1 MRAIIGFLQPR
12 QWLGGINRSSVS
24 TTGGSTPA
32 IAASSSA
39 VRWSP
44 SHITPACITSI
55 AGRLCALS
63 RLSPAVSASRAH
75 LRRIGHSSHM
85 SIASKVSGWNGWGL
99 VKIWWFK
106 HGGRA
111 CMGWMLHGYVV
122 LRNSQCNIIST
133 QHLDGSPLTGGRIF
147 GISSFTYSGVSSG
160 TSPAST
166 RPSKIG
172 FCVAIRLLGSRRRLS
187 RGLYTSPTV
196 ISELGFNRAAFARM

>member
-1 MRAIIGFLQPR
+1 MRAIIGFLQPK

-24 TTGGSTPA
+24 TTGAGTPA

-106 HGGRA
+106 HGGRT
-111 CMGWMLHGYVV
+111 CM
-122 LRNSQCNIIST
+122 
-133 QHLDGSPLTGGRIF
+133 
-147 GISSFTYSGVSSG
+147 
-160 TSPAST
+160 A
-166 RPSKIG
+166 
-172 FCVAIRLLGSRRRLS
+172 
-187 RGLYTSPTV
+187 
-196 ISELGFNRAAFARM
+196 